1 LTSATLRK
9 ERVDLVQPTLRS
21 DLPEFGPG
29 SDGEWGLGQMP
40 RDPTSLVSE
49 KGIQYEGNTEYIGNL
64 LLHELYDLH
73 YSMLLPGHATIHI
86 NGKNEIE
93 RLMADRA
100 MQLGDSFNMRE
111 FMDRFL
117 ASGMIPLSL
126 TRWEMTGFDD
136 KILKLK

>member
-40 RDPTSLVSE
+40 GDPTSLVSE

-64 LLHELYDLH
+64 LLHEL
-73 YSMLLPGHATIHI
+73 
-86 NGKNEIE
+86 
-93 RLMADRA
+93 
-100 MQLGDSFNMRE
+100 
-111 FMDRFL
+111 
-117 ASGMIPLSL
+117 
-126 TRWEMTGFDD
+126 
-136 KILKLK
+136 

>member
-1 LTSATLRK
+1 
-9 ERVDLVQPTLRS
+9 
-21 DLPEFGPG
+21 
-29 SDGEWGLGQMP
+29 
-40 RDPTSLVSE
+40 
-49 KGIQYEGNTEYIGNL
+49 
-64 LLHELYDLH
+64 
-73 YSMLLPGHATIHI
+73 MLLPGHATIHI